1 MSVLYVPPCPTTC
14 GGSVPP
20 VEFNE
25 CTPLYHWGEISKI
38 YIGPITIPHFADVS
52 SITEWN
58 AQLDNNDPADGHIRT
73 LIVIGDMPE
82 PEILEVPTS
91 GDRIAIGYRTFSVN
105 FEIDETGSVHEET
118 VVADHNY
125 TFLLLNQCG
134 GKYKIWF
141 ETSDGLLYGGEDGI
155 ECSIRMNQIIPRE
168 RNALVK
174 IMGKATWKSLQAPFR
189 CHSPLY

>member
-25 CTPLYHWGEISKI
+25 CTPRYHWGEISKI
-38 YIGPITIPHFADVS
+38 YIGPITIAHFADVS
-52 SITEWN
+52 AIGEWIPLLSATE
-58 AQLDNNDPADGHIRT
+58 DDHIRT
-73 LIVIGDMPE
+73 LTVIGDMPE

-91 GDRIAIGYRTFSVN
+91 GDRIAIGFRTFSIN
-105 FEIDETGSVHEET
+105 FEIDETGSEHEEA
-118 VVADHNY
+118 VAPDHNY

-134 GKYKIWF
+134 GKFKIWF